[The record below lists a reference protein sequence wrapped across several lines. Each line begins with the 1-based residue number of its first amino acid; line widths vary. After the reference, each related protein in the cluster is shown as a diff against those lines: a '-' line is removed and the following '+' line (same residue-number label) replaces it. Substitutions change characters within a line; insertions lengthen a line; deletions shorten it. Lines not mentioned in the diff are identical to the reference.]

1 MRPMAHQTKETSR
14 VPSARVLCKPL
25 LLAREVLPSR
35 GLGTRLP
42 GDPGDTQDRAPTPW
56 AQALPGALQAQ
67 RDYLSEPPWPRSAVW
82 PGQSRRPAASTG
94 SGEAQK
100 ARMKIHSRRAE
111 QRGWD
116 STCRDATGRQQGA
129 QGLA

>member
-56 AQALPGALQAQ
+56 AQALPGAL
-67 RDYLSEPPWPRSAVW
+67 
-82 PGQSRRPAASTG
+82 
-94 SGEAQK
+94 
-100 ARMKIHSRRAE
+100 
-111 QRGWD
+111 
-116 STCRDATGRQQGA
+116 
-129 QGLA
+129 